1 MGYLYFSLFV
11 MIEATLHIPVFSPPQ
26 RTCRGSCSV
35 DDFAALST
43 GRRVAGDCLSADS
56 AAAETSECTGH
67 LPPPGYLYPRKSP
80 LRTRVTPY
88 LTLTLT
94 LNANHNHNHLNGRA
108 PPYLSEHCIPVSS
121 ADTRRHLRS
130 TNRHLLAVPRFRL
143 NTYGRRAFSVAGP
156 MAWNSLPDFIRDPT
170 STTDCFRRT

>member
-11 MIEATLHIPVFSPPQ
+11 MIEATLHIPVFSRPQ

-67 LPPPGYLYPRKSP
+67 LPPPRIFVPQEI
-80 LRTRVTPY
+80 T
-88 LTLTLT
+88 
-94 LNANHNHNHLNGRA
+94 
-108 PPYLSEHCIPVSS
+108 I
-121 ADTRRHLRS
+121 ADTCYP
-130 TNRHLLAVPRFRL
+130 VP
-143 NTYGRRAFSVAGP
+143 
-156 MAWNSLPDFIRDPT
+156 DPNPNPK
-170 STTDCFRRT
+170 C